1 MLSLIILSY
10 NDGRSLR
17 EILPSWI
24 RVLEQLTGKDYEV
37 IVADDAGSDD
47 TESIVG
53 SFSVLN
59 GNIHYVRSDHNQG
72 VGGNFRMGI
81 EHASGDYI
89 AYTDGDGQYVA
100 GDLRILWE
108 KKERYDL
115 LSGNR
120 VHRADPVFRSLVS
133 GIYNLLVKM
142 IYRVNVKDINSG
154 LKLFHRDCLEKC
166 LPQLSNGPFYDAEY
180 LIKSYNMGFRIKEFA
195 IGHQPRRYGKAGGI
209 SRRSLRL
216 LFGELCNPNM
226 KSFVRHNHFS
236 AILFKLL
243 SICSSRPASSSKTLM
258 LPNDSIN
265 VPFNS

>member
-24 RVLEQLTGKDYEV
+24 SVLEQLTGKNYEV
-37 IVADDAGSDD
+37 IVADDAGRDD
-47 TESIVG
+47 TESVVD

-59 GNIHYVRSDHNQG
+59 GNIHYVRSNCNQG

-81 EHASGDYI
+81 QHATGEYI

-100 GDLRILWE
+100 EDLRILWN
-108 KKERYDL
+108 KKESYDL

-142 IYRVNVKDINSG
+142 IYRVNVRDINSG
-154 LKLFHRDCLEKC
+154 LKLFRRECLEKC
-166 LPQLSNGPFYDAEY
+166 LPQVSNGPFYDAEY
-180 LIKSYNMGFRIKEFA
+180 LIKSYNKQFRIKEFA
-195 IGHQPRRYGKAGGI
+195 IGHRPRRYGKAGGI
-209 SRRSLRL
+209 SKRSLRL
-216 LFGELCNPNM
+216 LFGELCNPEM
-226 KSFVRHNHFS
+226 KSFVRNNYFS
-236 AILFKLL
+236 IFLFKAL

-258 LPNDSIN
+258 LPNDSVN
-265 VPFNS
+265 LPFNT